1 MRHISDNSG
10 FKMLE
15 LYRYRVED
23 LKEWFIDANRK
34 PLIIRGARQVGKSTL
49 VKLFAKKQK
58 LELLAVDFEKTPE
71 NSTLFASNDPKKII
85 ELLSTKFAI
94 KIVRGQTLLFLDE
107 VQKTPEV
114 LVSLR
119 YFYEEMPELA
129 IICAG
134 SLLDLALNEINFSI
148 PVGRISYMY
157 MGPMSFQEFLI
168 ALGHEQYVNYLDNYN
183 IDTEIP
189 LVIHNQLLDLLK
201 IYCVIGGLPESIRD
215 YVAKRDLLETNHVKQ
230 GLINAYQEDFAKYA
244 TPEQQI
250 LMRKI
255 FNIVPKNLG
264 EKFKYSA
271 VSKEEKST
279 TIKKSLDKLV
289 LAKIITKVCTTD
301 ANGLPLGAEENL
313 DFYKTY
319 FLDVGLVCSMLDLNY
334 YSLSHD
340 NIDLT
345 LINSGKIAEQFIA
358 QHLLYAKKY
367 YEIPSLY
374 YWAREQKSS
383 SAEIDFI
390 CALNGKVIP
399 IEVKAGANGSLKSL
413 HYFLQQKGLGFGVK
427 FSSILPSISSE
438 TVKTTNGEV
447 CNYKLLALPLY
458 MVEQSSRLITLY
470 S

>member
-1 MRHISDNSG
+1 MKD
-10 FKMLE
+10 
-15 LYRYRVED
+15 LYRYRLAD
-23 LKEWFIDANRK
+23 LKEWFSDINRK
-34 PLIIRGARQVGKSTL
+34 PLILRGARQVGKSTL
-49 VKLFAKKQK
+49 IKLFAKQQG
-58 LELLAVDFEKTPE
+58 LELLTVDFEKTPE
-71 NSTLFASNDPKKII
+71 NATLFASNSPEKII
-85 ELLSTKFAI
+85 SLLSIKFSM
-94 KIVRGQTLLFLDE
+94 KITQGKTLLFLDE

-129 IICAG
+129 IVCAG

-168 ALGHEQYVNYLDNYN
+168 AIGHEQYVDFLDNYN
-183 IDTEIP
+183 LDIEIP
-189 LVIHNQLLDLLK
+189 LVMHNQLLDLLK
-201 IYCVIGGLPESIRD
+201 IYCIVGGLPESIRN
-215 YVAKRDLLETNHVKQ
+215 YVEKKDLLETNHVKQ

-244 TPEQQI
+244 TSAQQ
-250 LMRKI
+250 MRMRQI

-264 EKFKYSA
+264 EKFKASN

-279 TIKKSLDKLV
+279 VIKEALDKLV
-289 LAKIITKVCTTD
+289 LAKIIIKICTTA
-301 ANGLPLGAEENL
+301 ANGVPLGAEENL

-319 FLDVGLVCSMLDLNY
+319 FLDVGLVCSILDLNY
-334 YSLSHD
+334 YSLAQSED
-340 NIDLT
+340 II

-358 QHLLYAKKY
+358 QHLLYARKY
-367 YEIPSLY
+367 YENPALY

-390 CALNGKVIP
+390 CAFNGKVIP
-399 IEVKAGANGSLKSL
+399 IEVKAGASGSLKSL
-413 HYFLQQKGLGFGVK
+413 HYFLQEKKLNFGVK
-427 FSSILPSISSE
+427 ISSMLPSITNE
-438 TVKTTNGEV
+438 AAKLINGEV

-458 MVEQSSRLITLY
+458 MVEQSSRLIKWY